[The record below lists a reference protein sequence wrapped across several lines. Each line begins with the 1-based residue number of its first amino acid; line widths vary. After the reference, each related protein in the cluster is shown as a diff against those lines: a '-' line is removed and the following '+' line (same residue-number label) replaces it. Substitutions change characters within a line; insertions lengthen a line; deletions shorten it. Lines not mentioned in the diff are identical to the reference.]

1 MEYESVWALGT
12 NCGIGNL
19 DDIAEL
25 VWACNDVGLDTIE
38 MGCAIAVA
46 MDGGL
51 LKFGDAEGARRLI
64 TEDVRYATPL
74 GRIIGNGT
82 ELTGKAFGV
91 VRVPTVKGQSMPAYE
106 PRAVKGIGVTYA
118 TTPLGADH
126 TAGYTIAPEILSVGG
141 SANPLTPEKAELS
154 RAFQASTAFIDTSGY
169 CLFDAFAVLD
179 NPAGLQGMV
188 DSCAAVTGVTWTVED
203 AVTLGLAILK
213 TERAFN
219 AAAGFTRAHDRVP
232 EFMKY
237 EPLPPHN
244 TTFDVSDEDLD
255 RVHGG

>member
-1 MEYESVWALGT
+1 MWALGA

-19 DDIAEL
+19 DDIADL

-46 MDGGL
+46 MDGGFL
-51 LKFGDAEGARRLI
+51 RFGDAEGAKKLLN
-64 TEDVRYATPL
+64 EDVRHGTPI

-82 ELTGKAFGV
+82 EFTGRAFGV
-91 VRVPTVKGQSMPAYE
+91 VRVPTVKGQAMPAYE

-118 TTPLGADH
+118 TTPMGADH
-126 TAGYTIAPEILSVGG
+126 TAGYTIATEILGVGG
-141 SANPLTPEKAELS
+141 KADPLVAQAKAELS

-179 NPAGLQGMV
+179 IPEGLEGMV
-188 DSCAAVTGVTWTVED
+188 ESCAAVVGETWTPADVMRLGI
-203 AVTLGLAILK
+203 AVLE
-213 TERAFN
+213 TEREFN
-219 AAAGFTRAHDRVP
+219 ELAGLTRAHDRIP

-244 TTFDVSDEDLD
+244 TVFDVSDEDLD
-255 RVHGG
+255 RVHGA